1 MDHGVIL
8 WYISLLRFT
17 GWFAW
22 MLQHGVPGSYERT
35 HRPWWWPTTKMTGS
49 EKFTLNIE
57 SGFRINMAGRSRIGT
72 HSWLASKRNTTIDDM
87 TWDAGLALYRTSGNA
102 CWNNASCNNARRLWH
117 DMKDHFARFAG
128 RGSYICMYIYIYSY
142 TRYIY
147 GNGLIYSLRF
157 FLGLHDT
164 MVIVLF
170 IRSRIG
176 HLPCAA
182 LCETLFTC
190 LWIDRKSVV

>member
-1 MDHGVIL
+1 
-8 WYISLLRFT
+8 
-17 GWFAW
+17 
-22 MLQHGVPGSYERT
+22 
-35 HRPWWWPTTKMTGS
+35 
-49 EKFTLNIE
+49 
-57 SGFRINMAGRSRIGT
+57 
-72 HSWLASKRNTTIDDM
+72 
-87 TWDAGLALYRTSGNA
+87 
-102 CWNNASCNNARRLWH
+102 
-117 DMKDHFARFAG
+117 MKDHFARFAG

-190 LWIDRKSVV
+190 LWIKENDTGDLGNWFNLNRRKRGILG